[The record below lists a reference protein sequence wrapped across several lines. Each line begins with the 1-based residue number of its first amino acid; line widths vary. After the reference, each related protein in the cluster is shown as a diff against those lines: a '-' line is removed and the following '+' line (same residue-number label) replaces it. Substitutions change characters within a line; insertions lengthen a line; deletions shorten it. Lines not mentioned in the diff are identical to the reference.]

1 MARRR
6 QLSPFNL
13 AFLDIMFCGFGAVV
27 LLVLLVNAQSV
38 QSRKQQH
45 EDLRAEVDRLEQ
57 EVTVGRDYLGD
68 LQSDL
73 QESEDQAI
81 SIRERMV
88 RLEKEKKRL
97 IKEISS
103 STEQETSR
111 KQQVEALAA
120 ALKKL
125 ESEQKRLAEIP
136 VVWGSKVR
144 RFEGE
149 GRRQYLTGL
158 KLGGNRVLILVDGS
172 ASMLDTSVVGVL
184 RLRNTNPAIQKNS
197 SKWQQVQKTV
207 RWLVANLS
215 VSSSVQL
222 VVFNTKAQLLAESKG
237 IKGAWL
243 PVTETAAVN
252 AMLARFRDTLPAGGT
267 SLENAF
273 GAAGALTPRP
283 DNIVLLTDG
292 LPTQGKNK
300 PRRSL
305 VSGEQRM
312 KFFSRALKKLP
323 AGIPVNTILFPMEGD
338 PMAAVLF
345 WQLAVQTNGSFFTPT
360 SDWP

>member
-38 QSRKQQH
+38 QSRRQQH

-57 EVTVGRDYLGD
+57 EVKVGRDYLGN
-68 LQSDL
+68 LQSSL
-73 QESEDQAI
+73 LESEDQTI
-81 SIRERMV
+81 SIREQIT

-97 IKEISS
+97 ITEMSS
-103 STEQETSR
+103 SAEQKTAR

-125 ESEQKRLAEIP
+125 EAEQKRLAEIP
-136 VVWGSKVR
+136 VVRGNKVR

-149 GRRQYLTGL
+149 GHRQYLTGL
-158 KLGGNRVLILVDGS
+158 KLGGKRVLILVDGS

-184 RLRNTNPAIQKNS
+184 RLRNMDPAIQKNS
-197 SKWQQVQKTV
+197 QKWQQVQKTV
-207 RWLVANLS
+207 RWLVANLPAT
-215 VSSSVQL
+215 SSLQL
-222 VVFNTKAQLLAESKG
+222 MVFNTKAQPLAGNK
-237 IKGAWL
+237 KNPWL

-273 GAAGALTPRP
+273 RAAGALTPRP

-305 VSGEQRM
+305 ISGEQRV
-312 KFFSRALKKLP
+312 KFFARALKKLP
-323 AGIPVNTILFPMEGD
+323 AGISINTILFPMEGD

>member
-57 EVTVGRDYLGD
+57 EVKVGRDYLGN
-68 LQSDL
+68 LQSSL
-73 QESEDQAI
+73 LESEDQTI
-81 SIRERMV
+81 SIREQIS
-88 RLEKEKKRL
+88 RLEKEKNRL
-97 IKEISS
+97 ITEMSS
-103 STEQETSR
+103 SAEQKTAR

-125 ESEQKRLAEIP
+125 EAEQKRLAEIP
-136 VVWGSKVR
+136 VVRGSKVR

-149 GRRQYLTGL
+149 GHRQYLTGL

-172 ASMLDTSVVGVL
+172 ASMLDASVVGVL
-184 RLRNTNPAIQKNS
+184 RLRNMDPAIQKNS
-197 SKWQQVQKTV
+197 QKWQQVQKTV
-207 RWLVANLS
+207 RWLVANLPG
-215 VSSSVQL
+215 SSSVQL
-222 VVFNTKAQLLAESKG
+222 VVFNTKAQPLAESKG
-237 IKGAWL
+237 RKGSWL

-252 AMLARFRDTLPAGGT
+252 AMLARFRDILPAGGT

-273 GAAGALTPRP
+273 RAAGALTPRP

-305 VSGEQRM
+305 ISGEQRV
-312 KFFSRALKKLP
+312 KFFARALKKLP
-323 AGIPVNTILFPMEGD
+323 AGIPINTILFPMEGD
-338 PMAAVLF
+338 PLAAVLY
-345 WQLAVQTNGSFFTPT
+345 WKLAVQSKGSFFTPT
-360 SDWP
+360 RDWP

>member
-38 QSRKQQH
+38 KSRKQQH

-57 EVTVGRDYLGD
+57 EVKVGRDYLGN
-68 LQSDL
+68 LQSSL
-73 QESEDQAI
+73 LESEDQTI
-81 SIRERMV
+81 SIRDRIA
-88 RLEKEKKRL
+88 RLEKEKVRL
-97 IKEISS
+97 LSEMSNSS
-103 STEQETSR
+103 EQGR
-111 KQQVEALAA
+111 ARRQQVEALAA

-125 ESEQKRLAEIP
+125 EAEQKRLAEIP
-136 VVWGSKVR
+136 VVRGSKVR

-149 GRRQYLTGL
+149 GHRQYLTGL

-172 ASMLDTSVVGVL
+172 ASMLDSTVVGVL
-184 RLRNTNPAIQKNS
+184 RLRNMDPAVQKNA

-207 RWLVANLS
+207 RWLVANLP

-222 VVFNTKAQLLAESKG
+222 VVFNTKAQPLAS
-237 IKGAWL
+237 WL

-273 GAAGALTPRP
+273 SAAAALAPRP

-292 LPTQGKNK
+292 LPTQGRKK

-305 VSGEQRM
+305 ISGEQRV
-312 KFFSRALKKLP
+312 KFFEQAVRKIP
-323 AGIPVNTILFPMEGD
+323 AGVPINTILFPMEGD
-338 PMAAVLF
+338 PLAAVLY
-345 WQLAVQTNGSFFTPT
+345 WQLAIRSKGSFFTPT

>member
-38 QSRKQQH
+38 KSRKQQH
-45 EDLRAEVDRLEQ
+45 EDLRAEVNRLEQ
-57 EVTVGRDYLGD
+57 EVTVGREYLGD
-68 LQSDL
+68 LQSSL

-81 SIRERMV
+81 SIRERIA
-88 RLEKEKKRL
+88 RLEKERNRL
-97 IKEISS
+97 VTEMSS
-103 STEQETSR
+103 SAEQKTAR

-120 ALKKL
+120 ALKKM
-125 ESEQKRLAEIP
+125 EAEQKRLAEIP
-136 VVWGSKVR
+136 KVQGSKVR

-149 GRRQYLTGL
+149 GHRQYLTGL

-184 RLRNTNPAIQKNS
+184 RLRNMDPAIQKNS
-197 SKWQQVQKTV
+197 PKWQQVQKTV
-207 RWLVANLS
+207 RWLVANLP
-215 VSSSVQL
+215 VSSSFQL
-222 VVFNTKAQLLAESKG
+222 LVFNTGVWTMAEGKNQNW
-237 IKGAWL
+237 I
-243 PVTETAAVN
+243 PVTGTAAVN
-252 AMLARFRDTLPAGGT
+252 GILGRFRDTLPTGGT

-273 GAAGALTPRP
+273 AAAAALMPRP

-292 LPTQGKNK
+292 LPTWGGKK
-300 PRRSL
+300 PRRKSI
-305 VSGEQRM
+305 SGSQRV
-312 KFFSRALKKLP
+312 KFFERAIKRIP
-323 AGIPVNTILFPMEGD
+323 AGVPVNTILFPMEGD
-338 PMAAVLF
+338 PMAAVLY
-345 WQLAVQTNGSFFTPT
+345 WQLAIQTRGSFFTPT

>member
-38 QSRKQQH
+38 RSRKQQH
-45 EDLRAEVDRLEQ
+45 EDLWAEVDRLEQ
-57 EVTVGRDYLGD
+57 EVKVGREYLGD
-68 LQSDL
+68 LQSGL
-73 QESEDQAI
+73 QESENQII
-81 SIRERMV
+81 SIRERIA
-88 RLEKEKKRL
+88 RLEQEKNRL
-97 IKEISS
+97 ITEMSS
-103 STEQETSR
+103 SAEQNKAR

-125 ESEQKRLAEIP
+125 EAEQKRLAEIP
-136 VVWGSKVR
+136 VVRGSKAR
-144 RFEGE
+144 HFEGE
-149 GRRQYLTGL
+149 GHRQYLTGL
-158 KLGGNRVLILVDGS
+158 KLGGKRVLILVDGS

-184 RLRNTNPAIQKNS
+184 RLRNMDPIVQRNS
-197 SKWQQVQKTV
+197 PKWQQVQKTV
-207 RWLVANLS
+207 RWLVANLPAT
-215 VSSSVQL
+215 SSVQL
-222 VVFNTKAQLLAESKG
+222 MVFNTKAQPLAENK
-237 IKGAWL
+237 KNLWL
-243 PVTETAAVN
+243 PVTEAAAVN
-252 AMLARFRDTLPAGGT
+252 GMLARFRDTLPVGGT

-273 GAAGALTPRP
+273 RAAGALTPRP

-300 PRRSL
+300 PRRNII
-305 VSGEQRM
+305 SGSQRM
-312 KFFSRALKKLP
+312 KFFNQAIKKLP
-323 AGIPVNTILFPMEGD
+323 AGVPVNTILFPMEGD

-345 WQLAVQTNGSFFTPT
+345 WQLAIGTKGSFFTPT